1 MASAKDSPEASRE
14 IELERV
20 TDAALSRMAGAAAS
34 YFSIPLSTLRLDTVT
49 GFDLYMMNPRDR
61 KHILY
66 RGADFKFKEKHKKTL
81 RENGVRRL
89 YINSRDR
96 DKYLRYMEGNLGD
109 ILGDESL
116 AMDKKSRILYDSTSQ
131 LVKDVFENPALPEN
145 MKRIEEL
152 VDHTV
157 AHVTRGG
164 PYLANMLNIMS
175 YDYSTYT
182 HSVNVS
188 IFGVAL
194 ARRLGFGSAE
204 LKQLG
209 TGLLLHDVGKTEIDP
224 QILLKHG
231 PLTDD
236 EWKIVR
242 THPARGV
249 ELLEGN
255 KELDPGILAIVHQHH
270 EKCSGAGYP
279 QGLGEEDIHVFAKI
293 AALADVFDALTTRR
307 CYKEAVDSFPAIR
320 IMQSEMA
327 DAFNPNFLRELILM
341 MNLAGQEASR
351 LNPGP
356 SLGKTG

>member
-1 MASAKDSPEASRE
+1 MAQPQNAPDSQRDGQ
-14 IELERV
+14 LEKGA
-20 TDAALSRMAGAAAS
+20 DAALSRVASAAAS

-49 GFDLYMMNPRDR
+49 GFDLYMKNPRDR

-66 RGADFKFKEKHKKTL
+66 RGSEFRFKEKHKKTL

-89 YINSRDR
+89 YINSTDR
-96 DKYLRYMEGNLGD
+96 GKYLRYMEGNLGNV
-109 ILGDESL
+109 LSDESL
-116 AMDKKSRILYDSTSQ
+116 GMDKKSRILYDSTSQ
-131 LVKDVFENPALPEN
+131 LVKDVFAKPATPEN
-145 MKRIEEL
+145 IKRTEEL

-175 YDYSTYT
+175 YDYQTYT

-224 QILLKHG
+224 KILLKHG
-231 PLTDD
+231 PLTEE

-242 THPARGV
+242 QHPERGV
-249 ELLEGN
+249 KLLQDN
-255 KELDPGILAIVHQHH
+255 KNLDPNVLAVIHQHH

-320 IMQSEMA
+320 IMQSEMN

-351 LNPGP
+351 LSPAEAVRQAG
-356 SLGKTG
+356 